1 MGELLFVS
9 SDREEE
15 RKKLLA
21 CMGGRETVWEKGQ
34 ILLGEEEPTDHLGI
48 VLEGSLQVVEE
59 DIWGNR
65 GILEQVGEGELYGAA
80 FACAGIQKSPV
91 SVVAAK
97 KSRVLRIQMEK
108 LMQVCPNSCRGPSAD
123 DPQSGCTCWPE
134 RMWRSMKKSNTF
146 PGGPPGRSCWPTWQ
160 IRQRRRERRISP
172 SPLTGRSW
180 QITCAWTAA
189 PCRRSLGN

>member
-1 MGELLFVS
+1 MFHQIG
-9 SDREEE
+9 EEE

-21 CMGGRETVWEKGQ
+21 CMDGRETVWEKGQ
-34 ILLGEEEPTDHLGI
+34 ILLGEEEPADHLGI

-108 LMQVCPNSCRGPSAD
+108 LMQVCPNSCPAHQQMIRNLVYLLARKNVALNEKIKHISRRTTREKLLAYLAD
-123 DPQSGCTCWPE
+123 QA
-134 RMWRSMKKSNTF
+134 KKAGKKDFSIPTIASWAGIV
-146 PGGPPGRSCWPTWQ
+146 GGRDESS
-160 IRQRRRERRISP
+160 R
-172 SPLTGRSW
+172 
-180 QITCAWTAA
+180 
-189 PCRRSLGN
+189 